1 MYYLFEKDRRKGNP
15 GLEIRKF
22 CVLMPALPLTYFKQ
36 VLFLLGF
43 GIFIC
48 NMSDC
53 LVDRKAHE
61 NKDRVYFVLEVFVT
75 EAVLSSESMNK

>member
-1 MYYLFEKDRRKGNP
+1 MYYLFEKDRRKGNT

-22 CVLMPALPLTYFKQ
+22 CVLMPALPLTYFKE

-43 GIFIC
+43 GSFTC

-53 LVDRKAHE
+53 LVDRKSR
-61 NKDRVYFVLEVFVT
+61 NRVYFVPEVFVT
-75 EAVLSSESMNK
+75 EAVFSK

>member
-1 MYYLFEKDRRKGNP
+1 MPTYYLFEKDRRKGNT

-22 CVLMPALPLTYFKQ
+22 CVLMPALSLTYFEQ

-43 GIFIC
+43 GIIIC

-53 LVDRKAHE
+53 LVDRKLHGSR
-61 NKDRVYFVLEVFVT
+61 DRVYFVPEVFVT
-75 EAVLSSESMNK
+75 EAVCSK